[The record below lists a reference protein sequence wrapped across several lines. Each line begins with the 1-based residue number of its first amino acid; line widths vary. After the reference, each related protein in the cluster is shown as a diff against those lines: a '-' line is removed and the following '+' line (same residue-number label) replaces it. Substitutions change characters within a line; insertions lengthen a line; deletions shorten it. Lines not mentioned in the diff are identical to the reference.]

1 MNFELSKGNALVVAD
16 AVTSG
21 EIRGGSIDFNYTD
34 GFEGKGHGNILF
46 DGDSIHVFCMEDE
59 HGNGR
64 ISLNCDTTLTRDYC
78 ENNSFST
85 MVKNGTAKLP
95 PSMEEKSTCQRLQ
108 GNRILRNKS

>member
-21 EIRGGSIDFNYTD
+21 ELRGGSIDFNYTD

-64 ISLNCDTTLTRDYC
+64 ISLNCDTTLTRD
-78 ENNSFST
+78 
-85 MVKNGTAKLP
+85 
-95 PSMEEKSTCQRLQ
+95 
-108 GNRILRNKS
+108 